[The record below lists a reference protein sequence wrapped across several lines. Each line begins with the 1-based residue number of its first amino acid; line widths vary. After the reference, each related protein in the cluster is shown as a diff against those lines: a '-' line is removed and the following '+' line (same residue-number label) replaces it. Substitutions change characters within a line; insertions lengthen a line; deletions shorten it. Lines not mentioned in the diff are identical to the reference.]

1 VEFKQLTFVGVSI
14 LACVTTAC
22 VLFSDGLAAPLAQSP
37 APVISS
43 KCDKISEKPAL
54 YQCKMP
60 EWSTYCYVALTGISC
75 VVHDHAT
82 TASLPTPTPT
92 QPIPTPIPTLTPL
105 EPQPAYPLELMTL
118 PPGAV

>member
-1 VEFKQLTFVGVSI
+1 MEFKQLTFVGVSI

-22 VLFSDGLAAPLAQSP
+22 VLFSDGLAAPLAQFP
-37 APVISS
+37 TPVISS

-60 EWSTYCYVALTGISC
+60 EWSTFCYVALTGISC
-75 VVHDHAT
+75 VVQDQLNSAPT
-82 TASLPTPTPT
+82 QPTPTPT
-92 QPIPTPIPTLTPL
+92 PTPPTPTPQ
-105 EPQPAYPLELMTL
+105 EPQPAYQPVPMTL